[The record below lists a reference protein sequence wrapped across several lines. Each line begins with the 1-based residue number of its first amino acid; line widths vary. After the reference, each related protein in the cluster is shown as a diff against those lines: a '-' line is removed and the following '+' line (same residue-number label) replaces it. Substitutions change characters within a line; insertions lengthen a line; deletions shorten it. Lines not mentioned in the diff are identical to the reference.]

1 MPKSWYDKHA
11 VMEIGDEENRK
22 FYESI
27 MADKKPYFMT
37 YIYPTLRKDYKKYHD
52 AVNARCKIEFG
63 ITIDELEKM
72 NTADMNDAMKGILGF
87 YHERMPVGI
96 QPCLMNKICRKFE
109 DAFDKRTDRLQGS
122 GSFDYGIL
130 KSDAEYSMDDYYKV
144 SSLMKDYNRA
154 MKDLATLVSVE
165 KISSDEISYM
175 SHSIGREFRES
186 CTAVCPDDKQ
196 LCNIVL
202 DLCYTKSTAK
212 RFAWEM
218 CGRTICA
225 NLLEKNG
232 NRIMYPEKNP
242 DGDISYGGDKFSLRE
257 INLEAADDSAE

>member
-1 MPKSWYDKHA
+1 M
-11 VMEIGDEENRK
+11 
-22 FYESI
+22 
-27 MADKKPYFMT
+27 
-37 YIYPTLRKDYKKYHD
+37 
-52 AVNARCKIEFG
+52 
-63 ITIDELEKM
+63 TIDELEKM

-122 GSFDYGIL
+122 CSFDYRIL
-130 KSDAEYSMDDYYKV
+130 KSDAEYSMDDYYKI

-175 SHSIGREFRES
+175 SHTIAREFRES
-186 CTAVCPDDKQ
+186 CTAICPDDRQ

-218 CGRTICA
+218 CGRTICE

-232 NRIMYPEKNP
+232 NRIRYPEKNP